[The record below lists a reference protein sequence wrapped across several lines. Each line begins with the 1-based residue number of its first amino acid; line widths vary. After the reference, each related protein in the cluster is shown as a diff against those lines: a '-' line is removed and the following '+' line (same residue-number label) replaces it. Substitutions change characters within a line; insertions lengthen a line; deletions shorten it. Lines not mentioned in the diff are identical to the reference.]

1 MVDGPTGGGRP
12 NAGHA
17 ALYAPRRREV
27 TGRPDA
33 KAWDSIP
40 TRSTRT
46 IRLARIDGV
55 TWTDR
60 PGASDPGPAHP
71 DTNGQPVIAT

>member
-33 KAWDSIP
+33 KAWDRIP
-40 TRSTRT
+40 TRSTST
-46 IRLARIDGV
+46 IRMALIDRVEG
-55 TWTDR
+55 TDR
-60 PGASDPGPAHP
+60 PGASGRGPVHP
-71 DTNGQPVIAT
+71 DTNCQPVIAT

>member
-1 MVDGPTGGGRP
+1 MVDGPIGGGRP

-27 TGRPDA
+27 TGRFDA
-33 KAWDSIP
+33 MAVWDSSP
-40 TRSTRT
+40 TRRSRT

-55 TWTDR
+55 
-60 PGASDPGPAHP
+60 
-71 DTNGQPVIAT
+71 I